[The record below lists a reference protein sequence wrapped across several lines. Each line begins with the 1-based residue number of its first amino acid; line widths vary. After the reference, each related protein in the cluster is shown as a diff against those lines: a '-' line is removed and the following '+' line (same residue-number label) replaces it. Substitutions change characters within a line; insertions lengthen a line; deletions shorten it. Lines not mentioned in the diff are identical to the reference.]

1 MVAVLLVVY
10 VRLETKK
17 VGFIT
22 VAISNTEIAKARILV
37 DQIVAKLIDVATGG
51 QDVKKAEPQYRELRT
66 SLSLVLGQLGLQQPI
81 PWETLSDWRGHWRA
95 NFETYK
101 ERKDYINDLVSFLR
115 LELDRLD
122 SGQNV
127 SDPGSPDLPT
137 WPKIDARIDELA
149 QELRQANTLD
159 GWQDCGRRS
168 REILVDMSKVMSTMP
183 LLPDG
188 SEPLQ
193 AANGKAW
200 YDAFLEKY
208 AEGSSRSDFRK
219 FYRAAWDLSQKTT
232 HGSVDGVEAFAS
244 AQAVILIVRLTE
256 RMIAFGPRTEA

>member
-1 MVAVLLVVY
+1 M
-10 VRLETKK
+10 
-17 VGFIT
+17 
-22 VAISNTEIAKARILV
+22 AISNTEIAKARTLL
-37 DQIVAKLIDVATGG
+37 DQIVAKLIDVSTGG
-51 QDVKKAEPQYRELRT
+51 QDLKKADPQYKELLS
-66 SLSLVLGQLGLQQPI
+66 SLNSVLGHLGLQQPI
-81 PWETLSDWRGHWRA
+81 PWESLSDWRGHWRA

-101 ERKDYINDLVSFLR
+101 ERRDYINELASLLR
-115 LELDRLD
+115 LDLDRLD

-137 WPKIDARIDELA
+137 WPKIDARIEELA
-149 QELRQANTLD
+149 AELRQATTLD

-183 LLPDG
+183 LILDSLELP
-188 SEPLQ
+188 Q

-208 AEGSSRSDFRK
+208 AEGASRSDFRK

-256 RMIAFGPRTEA
+256 RMLAVGPRTEA

>member
-1 MVAVLLVVY
+1 M
-10 VRLETKK
+10 
-17 VGFIT
+17 T
-22 VAISNTEIAKARILV
+22 VSTTEIAKGRGLL

-51 QDVKKAEPQYRELRT
+51 QDVKQADPQYKELLS
-66 SLSLVLGQLGLQQPI
+66 SLKLVLGKLGLQQPI
-81 PWETLSDWRGHWRA
+81 PWESLSDWRGHWRA
-95 NFETYK
+95 NFESYK
-101 ERKDYINDLVSFLR
+101 ERRDYINDLVSLLR
-115 LELDRLD
+115 LDLERLD
-122 SGQNV
+122 AGQNV
-127 SDPGSPDLPT
+127 SDPGSPDLST
-137 WPKIDARIDELA
+137 WPNIDARIEELGS
-149 QELRQANTLD
+149 ELRQACTLD

-183 LLPDG
+183 LMPDG
-188 SEPLQ
+188 SEPPQ

-208 AEGSSRSDFRK
+208 AEGTSRSDFRK

-256 RMIAFGPRTEA
+256 RMLAAGPRTEA